1 MALLTRGNVTFYKV
15 PLYVTY
21 VCSKCGSQVVAEH
34 IISESGH
41 SSGAAWNL
49 DKTREKA
56 YHDAAGKMT
65 HKLLDI
71 VEERKEG
78 KYRTAEFNCKCGK
91 CGNREPWSRL
101 RYKNLT
107 DMLLLLFVLT
117 FFAMLYCI
125 MIKNYIAAYAVA
137 GTMAAL
143 LIGYAVYRICH
154 TRKMEKLT
162 AALSVKSL
170 PVFSQELDEIVTEAL
185 RNSETEHRELYID
198 KKLQKK
204 MKGRVNK

>member
-1 MALLTRGNVTFYKV
+1 MALLTRRNITFYKV

-56 YHDAAGKMT
+56 YHDAASKMT
-65 HKLLDI
+65 RKLLDI

-78 KYRTAEFNCKCGK
+78 IYRTAKLECKCSK
-91 CGNREPWSRL
+91 CGNREPWARV
-101 RYKNLT
+101 RYNGSSGITALISVIGVPSAIYY
-107 DMLLLLFVLT
+107 FIV
-117 FFAMLYCI
+117 
-125 MIKNYIAAYAVA
+125 KNYTLSAFIIGITAAI
-137 GTMAAL
+137 L
-143 LIGYAVYRICH
+143 LIYVVYRICH

-170 PVFSQELDEIVTEAL
+170 PAFSQELDEIVTEAL
-185 RNSETEHRELYID
+185 RNSEAEHRELYID
-198 KKLQKK
+198 KKLQKE
-204 MKGRVNK
+204 MKGRLNQ